1 MRRLSPREV
10 RRFMERMGVSVEP
23 LSEVVEVV
31 FKTPSKNLLIK
42 NPQVS
47 VIKMAGQ
54 TMYQVVGDLI
64 EEVGASETKQLT
76 IPEEDV
82 QLVAA
87 QAGVSIESAR
97 KALEATKGDLAK
109 AILMLKGGL
118 NRC

>member
-1 MRRLSPREV
+1 MKRLSPREV
-10 RRFMERMGVSVEP
+10 RRLMERMGVSVEP

-31 FKTPSKNLLIK
+31 FKTPSRNLLIK

-47 VIKMAGQ
+47 VVRMAGQ
-54 TMYQVVGDLI
+54 TMYQVTGDLI
-64 EEVGASETKQLT
+64 EEAVTSQTEQLT

-97 KALEATKGDLAK
+97 KALEATKGDLAR
-109 AILMLKGGL
+109 AILMLKGTG
-118 NRC
+118 